1 MELGIYSFGET
12 GYDPATGQQQGAG
25 QRLRDLV
32 EEIVLA
38 EEVGLDV
45 FGLGEHHRPDYVVSA
60 PAVVLAA
67 AAARTKRI
75 RLTSAVTVLSS
86 EDPVRVFQAFS
97 TLDLLSEGRAEIMAG
112 RGSFTESFP
121 LFGYAL
127 DEYESLFAEKLE
139 LLVQLRAENALHW
152 SGKHRAS
159 LGGQPVLP
167 RPEQMELPIW
177 VAVGGTPASAA
188 RAAKL
193 GLPMAVA
200 IIGGE
205 PARFAPLLDFYRQ
218 TGRRAGHDPTGLKV
232 GINAHGFVAKDEVEA
247 STQFYPSFARVMDRL
262 GSERGWGRMTPAQ
275 YEQMRAPQGALL
287 IGGPDEVAE
296 KILAQHAV
304 LKHQRFLLQVSVG
317 PMPHGQVM
325 RAIELFGTKVAPI
338 VRAEVARRAEALRQR
353 ALRRGTIRAN
363 PLVRS
368 LDSPAAS
375 RCHRNGR

>member
-12 GYDPATGQQQGAG
+12 GYDPATGQQQAAG

-67 AAARTKRI
+67 AAAKTKRI

-86 EDPVRVFQAFS
+86 EDPVRVFQAYS

-112 RGSFTESFP
+112 RGSFIESFP

-127 DEYESLFAEKLE
+127 DDYESLFAEKLE
-139 LLVQLRAENALHW
+139 LLVQLRAENGVHW
-152 SGKHRAS
+152 SGRHRATLS
-159 LGGQPVLP
+159 GQSVFP
-167 RPEQMELPIW
+167 RPEQAEMPIW
-177 VAVGGTPASAA
+177 VAVGGTPASAE

-193 GLPMAVA
+193 ELPMAVA

-205 PARFAPLLDFYRQ
+205 PARFGPLLDFYRE
-218 TGRRAGHDPTGLKV
+218 TGRRAGHNASRLKV
-232 GINAHGFVAKDEVEA
+232 GINAHGFIAKDAVEA
-247 STQFYPSFARVMDRL
+247 AAQFYPAFARVMDRL
-262 GSERGWGRMTPAQ
+262 GAERGWGRMTPAQ
-275 YEQMRAPQGALL
+275 YEQMRGPHGALM
-287 IGGPDEVAE
+287 IGGPEEVAE
-296 KILAQHAV
+296 KIVAQHAI
-304 LKHQRFLLQVSVG
+304 LKQQRFLLQVSVG

-325 RAIELFGTKVAPI
+325 RAIELFGTRVAPI
-338 VRAEVARRAEALRQR
+338 VRAA
-353 ALRRGTIRAN
+353 IRE
-363 PLVRS
+363 
-368 LDSPAAS
+368 
-375 RCHRNGR
+375 